1 MKVAIIGGGLAG
13 SECALNLAYAG
24 IKVTLFEMRPQK
36 LTPAHR
42 TGYFAE
48 LVCSNSFKS
57 LELHNAH
64 GVLKKEMEILGCSLL
79 EVAKESALTT
89 THSLVLDREAF
100 SMKIT
105 EMIENH
111 QNITVVREEVKE
123 IPDGFDFVVIATGP
137 LTSDDFSEY
146 LKSLIGNS
154 FLNFYDAVAPVVTSE
169 SLDLSKMYFKD
180 RHGENDDIYLNIP
193 LTKEQYLEFVEAVRN
208 AEVFEPHLEEDK
220 DYYEACLPIEVMAKR
235 GDETLRYG
243 PMRPDGLTPPG
254 SSTKPYAV
262 VQLRAENKEKSL
274 FSLVGFQTQ
283 MKIKEQERVFRM
295 LPGLEHAEFAV
306 YGKIHRN
313 TYINSPKVLD
323 EYLRLK
329 GKENIFFAGQI
340 VGTEG
345 YVEAIW
351 GGLMVS
357 IFIRMLHS
365 HGELLPLPPN
375 TTLTG
380 ALLDY
385 ITHYPFED
393 FKPMN
398 ANFGLLGNV
407 NFRIKGKDRRI
418 YKAKRAIKEME
429 KWKAEILS
437 KIS

>member
-13 SECALNLAYAG
+13 SECALNLAKAG

-42 TGYFAE
+42 TGLLAE

-79 EVAKESALTT
+79 EVAKDSALTT
-89 THSLVLDREAF
+89 THSLVLDREVF

-111 QNITVVREEVKE
+111 PNITVVREEVKE
-123 IPDGFDFVVIATGP
+123 IPNGFDFVVIATGP
-137 LTSDDFSEY
+137 LTSDDFAEH

-154 FLNFYDAVAPVVTSE
+154 FLNFYDAVAPVVTFE

-193 LTKEQYLEFVEAVRN
+193 LTKEQYLEFIEAVRN

-254 SSTKPYAV
+254 SSTKPYSV

-283 MKIKEQERVFRM
+283 MKIKEQERVLRM

-313 TYINSPKVLD
+313 TYINSTKVLD
-323 EYLRLK
+323 SYLRLK
-329 GKENIFFAGQI
+329 GKEHIFFAGQI

-357 IFIRMLHS
+357 IFIRMLHYNK
-365 HGELLPLPPN
+365 ELLPLPPN

-385 ITHYPFED
+385 ITNYPFDD

-398 ANFGLLGNV
+398 ANFGLLGKV

-418 YKAKRAIKEME
+418 YKAIRAIKEME

-437 KIS
+437 KIF